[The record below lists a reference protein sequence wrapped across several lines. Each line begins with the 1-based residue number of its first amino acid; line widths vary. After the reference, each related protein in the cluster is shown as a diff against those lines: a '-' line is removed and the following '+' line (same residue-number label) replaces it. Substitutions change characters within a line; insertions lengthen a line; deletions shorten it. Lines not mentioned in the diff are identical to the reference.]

1 MNTHAASYPP
11 IRLPALPSLPRW
23 PLFLAVRGIPEPL
36 LADAAAR
43 IMNHLLGERRG
54 DLAPLEGRRLTIE
67 GTDVG
72 KRLHFLVAGGKL
84 RRSSTAMT
92 DLHIRGTLADLL
104 RLGLRLEDP
113 DTLFF
118 SRRLSLEGDMVTG
131 LYVKNLLDGLDLDW
145 AAVSQRLLGPVAGPV
160 VAHGLHRSGVGA
172 LLRDRLERVLRLP

>member
-1 MNTHAASYPP
+1 
-11 IRLPALPSLPRW
+11 
-23 PLFLAVRGIPEPL
+23 
-36 LADAAAR
+36 
-43 IMNHLLGERRG
+43 MNHLLGERSG

-92 DLHIRGTLADLL
+92 DLRIRGTLADLL

-118 SRRLSLEGDMVTG
+118 NRRLSLEGDMVTG

-145 AAVSQRLLGPVAGPV
+145 AAVGQRLLGPVAGPV
-160 VAHGLHRSGVGA
+160 VAQGLHRSGVAA

>member
-1 MNTHAASYPP
+1 MNTHATSYPP

-23 PLFLAVRGIPEPL
+23 PLFLALRSIPEPL

-43 IMNHLLGERRG
+43 VVNRLLGERCA
-54 DLAPLEGRRLTIE
+54 DLAALEGRSLSIE

-104 RLGLRLEDP
+104 RMGLRLEDP

-118 SRRLSLEGDMVTG
+118 SRRLRLEGDTATG
-131 LYVKNLLDGLDLDW
+131 LSVKNLLDGLDLDW
-145 AAVSQRLLGPVAGPV
+145 AEACQRLFGPLAGPA
-160 VAHGLHRSGVGA
+160 VAQGLHRTGVA
-172 LLRDRLERVLRLP
+172 ARLRDRLERTLGRS